1 MFIQPTTVIRETK
14 VLVLDENKLDF
25 PPLVNLF
32 LFGVLNSAEA
42 MLLPIL
48 IYILSEN

>member
-1 MFIQPTTVIRETK
+1 MSISLLDE
-14 VLVLDENKLDF
+14 DENKLDF

-48 IYILSEN
+48 IYFR